1 MQTRKRYA
9 KKRHGKSKKNRINQK
24 GCSSKR
30 MQKGGS
36 GEPTIFSRTVYP
48 YNETQVANPTDTRQM
63 GGSLKKYSRK
73 YYKKQ
78 SGGSGFSYTFSPA
91 DHANQP
97 INGKYT
103 ETNRF
108 LA

>member
-1 MQTRKRYA
+1 MQTRKRHA
-9 KKRHGKSKKNRINQK
+9 KKRHGKSKKNRIN
-24 GCSSKR
+24 SKS
-30 MQKGGS
+30 MQKGGNS
-36 GEPTIFSRTVYP
+36 ELIFSRTVYP
-48 YNETQVANPTDTRQM
+48 YNATTGANPTDARQQM

-91 DHANQP
+91 DHADQP

>member
-1 MQTRKRYA
+1 MQTRKRHA
-9 KKRHGKSKKNRINQK
+9 KKRNRKSKKNRINQK
-24 GCSSKR
+24 GCGSKS

-48 YNETQVANPTDTRQM
+48 YNETTGANPTDARQQM

-78 SGGSGFSYTFSPA
+78 SGGSGFSYIA
-91 DHANQP
+91 DHTNQP
-97 INGKYT
+97 INNKYT
-103 ETNRF
+103 DINRF

>member
-1 MQTRKRYA
+1 MQTRKRYT

-24 GCSSKR
+24 GCGSKS

-36 GEPTIFSRTVYP
+36 GETIFSRTVYP
-48 YNETQVANPTDTRQM
+48 YNETQVANPTDARQM

>member
-24 GCSSKR
+24 GCGSKK

-36 GEPTIFSRTVYP
+36 GETIFSRTVYP
-48 YNETQVANPTDTRQM
+48 YNETTMTNPMNARQM

-78 SGGSGFSYTFSPA
+78 SGGSGFSYIANHA
-91 DHANQP
+91 DQS